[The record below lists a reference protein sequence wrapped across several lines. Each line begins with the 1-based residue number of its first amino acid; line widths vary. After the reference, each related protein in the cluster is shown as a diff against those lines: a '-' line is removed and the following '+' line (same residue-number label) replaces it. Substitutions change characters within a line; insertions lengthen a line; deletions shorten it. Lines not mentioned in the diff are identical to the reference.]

1 LCSSANSGI
10 RKNAVRISSANGL
23 YFKKALLHC
32 RTGTFTTQSKAFAAA
47 PVRRFAKIDCG
58 RIVPAWEKLVMPVR
72 PAKPARKQPLF
83 LKPSAGGASSAKSLM
98 WMMIAFFAGLGV
110 LLGAGLFVASR
121 AVRSMGLSAA
131 SARDSIKTPG
141 GTFRLEQEA
150 QVGPGLPVYPR
161 ASLIVPD
168 DATAAAAIKQA
179 QQGIDVSA
187 YQSSDTRDFV
197 DSWYAKHLSPEF
209 TRHDP
214 GEKLDGTFSADA
226 HISEDDVVFL
236 AQRDEKVRAVTL
248 SADPSGTKISLI
260 RFNKPS
266 APSAPQTESAPAPA
280 AATTSDPTTGPQ
292 Q

>member
-1 LCSSANSGI
+1 
-10 RKNAVRISSANGL
+10 
-23 YFKKALLHC
+23 
-32 RTGTFTTQSKAFAAA
+32 
-47 PVRRFAKIDCG
+47 
-58 RIVPAWEKLVMPVR
+58 MPVR

-83 LKPSAGGASSAKSLM
+83 LKPSAGTASSAKSLM

-110 LLGAGLFVASR
+110 LLAAGLFVASR

-141 GTFRLEQEA
+141 GTFRLEQET

-168 DATAAAAIKQA
+168 DAAAAAAITQA
-179 QQGIDVSA
+179 QKGIEVSA

-197 DSWYAKHLSPEF
+197 DGWYSKHLSPEF

-214 GEKLDGTFSADA
+214 GEKLDGSLFADA
-226 HISEDDVVFL
+226 HISDSDVVFL
-236 AQRDEKVRAVTL
+236 AQRDDKVRVVAL
-248 SADPSGTKISLI
+248 SLDAAGTKISLI
-260 RFNKPS
+260 RFNQPS
-266 APSAPQTESAPAPA
+266 AGSPPQADSAPAPA
-280 AATTSDPTTGPQ
+280 AATSPDPAAAPQ